1 MENIKMISAEEAR
14 EMAMGKNNQ
23 FVQEHLSEIM
33 NEIKK
38 EAKQGGTWI
47 NHYLREHYAT
57 EIATTIG
64 KTLKELGYTIYY
76 NFKHINI
83 SWKAD

>member
-14 EMAMGKNNQ
+14 EMAMGHNNK
-23 FVQEHLSEIM
+23 FVQEHLTEIM
-33 NEIKK
+33 NEIEK

-47 NHYLREHYAT
+47 KHYLRENYAT
-57 EIATTIG
+57 EIATTVG
-64 KTLKELGYTIYY
+64 KMLKELGYKIDY

-83 SWKAD
+83 IWKVD

>member
-14 EMAMGKNNQ
+14 EMAMGNNNK
-23 FVQEHLSEIM
+23 FTQEHLGEIMSEI
-33 NEIKK
+33 EK

-47 NHYLREHYAT
+47 NHYLRESYAT
-57 EIATTIG
+57 EIATTVG
-64 KTLKELGYTIYY
+64 KVLKELGYKIDY

>member
-1 MENIKMISAEEAR
+1 MDNVTMISAEEAR
-14 EMAMGKNNQ
+14 EMASGRNNK

-33 NEIKK
+33 QEIEK

-47 NHYLREHYAT
+47 NHYLRESYAT
-57 EIATTIG
+57 EIAVTVG
-64 KTLKELGYTIYY
+64 KILKDLGYKIDY
-76 NFKHINI
+76 NFKHLNI